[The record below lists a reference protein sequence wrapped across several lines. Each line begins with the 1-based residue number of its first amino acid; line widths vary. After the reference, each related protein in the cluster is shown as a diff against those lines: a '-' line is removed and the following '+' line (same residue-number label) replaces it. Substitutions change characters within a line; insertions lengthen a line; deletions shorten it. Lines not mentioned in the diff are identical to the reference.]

1 MVNKS
6 DTMNDR
12 LFPLS
17 YPQRM
22 FWLLEKLEPGVPAYN
37 LLRAFR
43 MEGQLDVDALQKAF
57 DFLLRRHDV
66 LRTYFGECDGELNQ
80 YVRDDVGI
88 DLVRHD
94 LSSLP
99 PSKSETGILTIASEQ
114 AQRPFDLEQPPLF
127 RLSLVHLSPEKH
139 VLILVTHHIIVD
151 GWSMS
156 ILFKEIA
163 QYYAQLVVGQQPHTT
178 KLPLQYID
186 FALWQQRA
194 LTEEALQED
203 VEYWREQLRGS
214 PALLQIPSDHPRPA
228 AQSHY
233 GSIESFTINEGLT
246 RRIKQVCAD
255 EGVTL
260 YIGLLAAFEV
270 LLRRYTGT
278 DDIAVGSP
286 VAGRNDP
293 DLADLIGCFVNT
305 LVIRCDLSGN
315 PSFQNLLRQTR
326 ATTLGALAHQNLP
339 FERLLAKL
347 KCERTRSYTPLFQIM
362 FILQNTPK
370 QVVRLPGLVIEE
382 MELDSGLAKFDLTL
396 EIVEQDEGLYCQ
408 FEYSADLFVQSA
420 IRRMALHF
428 QNIILSAVENPTW
441 PISKLHMLS
450 TSERKQIVFDWNST
464 SAEYSRDLTIAGA
477 FEEQVGRTPEAIALR
492 EGVHTIT
499 YCELDQRANQV
510 AGALIERGVRPG
522 TPVGIYMRRSIDAIV
537 ALLGILKVGSP
548 YLPLEISHPKH
559 RLHLLINICDCKIV
573 VTQRALK
580 SDLPELELQ
589 IVLLDADV
597 ELWANKSGR
606 LPRSTPVQQTAYIMF
621 TSGSTGAPKG
631 VAGTH
636 RATMNRLE
644 WMYRTYPFLPLDVC
658 CQRTAIGFVDSVW
671 EIFGP
676 LLRGIP
682 NVIIPEDVVVDPE
695 LLLDFLARKRVTRIV
710 LVPTLLRVLL
720 DHAPDLGA
728 RVPELKLWT
737 LSGEYLSVGL
747 AGRFRAAFP
756 EARLLNLYGSSEV
769 AGDVTYYEVG
779 ELAGLDAIPI
789 GKAISNIR
797 LYVLDEFLEPVP
809 IGVPGT
815 LDVGGDCLAQGYWRR
830 QDLTSER
837 FIPNP
842 IDAGFGPI
850 FATGDRGRWLSDGN
864 IEYLGR
870 DDTQIKIRGFR
881 IELEEIEANLM
892 AHPLIRQAAVAVT
905 GDPLEASQLTAF
917 LVGRDGAAIP
927 PEELRVFLR
936 TRLPLY
942 MVPVSFVELAE
953 IPLLPSGKVDR
964 RALLELTISAPAGS
978 PHIEPRNDVE
988 RQMAAI
994 WRELLDVK
1002 EFGVTDNF
1010 FDLGGNSLLAMQVL
1024 ARIRRAFGVE
1034 VSVRSLFDGPS
1045 IEALGKAV
1053 DEAKANGTVPL
1064 VPSIMPRAR
1073 SAAGIDRLS
1082 AESSTLSPEQIEILL
1097 RYVRGDV
1104 DLP

>member
-1 MVNKS
+1 MVYKS
-6 DTMNDR
+6 NTMNR
-12 LFPLS
+12 HLFPLS

-22 FWLLEKLEPGVPAYN
+22 FWFLDKLEPVAPAYN
-37 LLRAFR
+37 LFRAFK

-57 DFLLRRHDV
+57 YVLLRRHDV
-66 LRTYFGECDGELNQ
+66 LRTCIAEFDGELCQ
-80 YVRDDVGI
+80 RVRDNVGI
-88 DLVRHD
+88 ELVRHD

-99 PSKSETGILTIASEQ
+99 PSKHETEILTIASGE
-114 AQRPFDLEQPPLF
+114 AQRAFDLGQPPLF

-139 VLILVTHHIIVD
+139 VLILVMHHIIVD

-163 QYYAQLVVGQQPHTT
+163 QYYAQLVVGQEPRTT
-178 KLPLQYID
+178 KLLLQYID

-203 VEYWREQLRGS
+203 VEYWREHLRGS

-228 AQSHY
+228 AQSHF
-233 GSIESFTINEGLT
+233 GSIESFTIDEALT

-255 EGVTL
+255 AGVTL
-260 YIGLLAAFEV
+260 YIGLLAAFQV

-315 PSFQNLLRQTR
+315 PSFQKLLQQTR
-326 ATTLGALAHQNLP
+326 ETTLGAFAHQNLP
-339 FERLLAKL
+339 FERLLAQL

-382 MELDSGLAKFDLTL
+382 MELDSRLAKFDLTL

-408 FEYSADLFVQSA
+408 LEYSSDLFVRSTIQK
-420 IRRMALHF
+420 MALHF

-441 PISKLHMLS
+441 PISRLHMLS
-450 TSERKQIVFDWNST
+450 ASERKQIVFDWNLT
-464 SAEYSRDLTIAGA
+464 SAEHSRNLTIAGA
-477 FEEQVGRTPEAIALR
+477 FEEQAGRTPEAIALR
-492 EGVHTIT
+492 EGVHAIT
-499 YCELDQRANQV
+499 YRELDQRANQV
-510 AGALIERGVRPG
+510 AGALIEKGVRPG

-548 YLPLEISHPKH
+548 YLPLEISHPKY
-559 RLHLLINICDCKIV
+559 RLHLLLNICDCKIV
-573 VTQRALK
+573 LTQRALK

-597 ELWANKSGR
+597 GLWASKSGR
-606 LPRSTPVQQTAYIMF
+606 LPRSTAVQQTAYIMF

-631 VAGTH
+631 IVGTH

-644 WMYRTYPFLPLDVC
+644 WMYRTYPFFPLDVC
-658 CQRTAIGFVDSVW
+658 CQKTALSFVDSIW

-682 NVIIPEDVVVDPE
+682 NVIIPEDVVVDPQ
-695 LLLDFLARKRVTRIV
+695 LLLDSLARERVTRIV

-720 DHAPDLGA
+720 DHAPELGV
-728 RVPELKLWT
+728 RVPQLNLWT
-737 LSGEYLSVGL
+737 LSGEYLSVDL

-779 ELAGLDAIPI
+779 ELAGLDAVPI

-809 IGVPGT
+809 VGVPGT
-815 LDVGGDCLAQGYWRR
+815 LYVGGDCLAQGYWRR

-837 FIPNP
+837 FMRNP
-842 IDAGFGPI
+842 FGAGLGPI
-850 FATGDRGRWLSDGN
+850 FATGDRARWLSDGN
-864 IEYLGR
+864 IEFLGR

-881 IELEEIEANLM
+881 IELLEIEANLM
-892 AHPLIRQAAVAVT
+892 AHPLIHQAAVAVT
-905 GDPLEASQLTAF
+905 GDPREGSQLTAF
-917 LVGRDGAAIP
+917 VVCREGAAIS

-942 MVPVSFVELAE
+942 MVPVSLVELAE
-953 IPLLPSGKVDR
+953 IPLLPAAR
-964 RALLELTISAPAGS
+964 LT
-978 PHIEPRNDVE
+978 
-988 RQMAAI
+988 
-994 WRELLDVK
+994 
-1002 EFGVTDNF
+1002 
-1010 FDLGGNSLLAMQVL
+1010 GG
-1024 ARIRRAFGVE
+1024 
-1034 VSVRSLFDGPS
+1034 
-1045 IEALGKAV
+1045 
-1053 DEAKANGTVPL
+1053 
-1064 VPSIMPRAR
+1064 
-1073 SAAGIDRLS
+1073 LS
-1082 AESSTLSPEQIEILL
+1082 SN
-1097 RYVRGDV
+1097 
-1104 DLP
+1104 